1 MVDAVEPPGAA
12 GARPRW
18 LTRPGLRASSRVVEF
33 EERLFWTI
41 FDRQECSR
49 EELRRLHGVSLATVS
64 RAVALLVENGL
75 VVEELST
82 PGGRG
87 RRRGLLRV
95 NPSLV
100 RLLGIEIDF
109 DRVTAVLVD
118 AAGNLLGRGARSCE
132 AKEGIDAVLGPCDE
146 AIEEALRDSG
156 VTGRAVRHLGIGHP
170 GAFDAE
176 GEVCLLWA
184 GAPAWTGVRVRSIF
198 ERRYGRKVALDDRSR
213 AYALAER
220 RASPSDGRHPYALYV
235 IAGTG
240 IGCGIFTDGRI
251 YRGASGSG
259 SEIGHTVVDPSG
271 PRCECG
277 RSGCVQAYAGAPAIL
292 GAASPGGESEAGRT
306 VDDVVQAARLGDPL
320 AAAAMERAAWALG
333 AGIANAVQ
341 LLNPS
346 LVVLAGR
353 VARAGGGPML
363 ERVEAIVRKE
373 CVPALVERLAF
384 RLAPARKDI
393 AAVGAALL
401 AAEEAIQEVVCER
414 LYSSKRRT

>member
-1 MVDAVEPPGAA
+1 M
-12 GARPRW
+12 
-18 LTRPGLRASSRVVEF
+18 RASSRVVEF

-49 EELRRLHGVSLATVS
+49 EELRRLHGVSPATVS
-64 RAVALLVENGL
+64 RAVAILVEHGL
-75 VVEELST
+75 VVEVLSA
-82 PGGRG
+82 PEGRG

-100 RLLGIEIDF
+100 RLLGVEIDF
-109 DRVTAVLVD
+109 DRVTAVVVD

-146 AIEEALRDSG
+146 AIEEALRDAG
-156 VTGRAVRHLGIGHP
+156 INARAVRYLGIGHP

-176 GEVCLLWA
+176 GEACLLWA
-184 GAPAWTGVRVRSIF
+184 GAPAWTGVPVRSVF
-198 ERRYGRKVALDDRSR
+198 ERRYARKVALVDRSR

-220 RASPSDGRHPYALYV
+220 RASPPDGRHPYALYV

-240 IGCGIFTDGRI
+240 VGCGIFIDGRL

-259 SEIGHTVVDPSG
+259 SEIGHIVVDPSG

-277 RSGCVQAYAGAPAIL
+277 RNGCVQAYAGSPAIL
-292 GAASPGGESEAGRT
+292 RAASPGGESEAERT
-306 VDDVVQAARLGDPL
+306 VDDVAQAARLGDPL
-320 AAAAMERAAWALG
+320 AAAAMGRAAWALG

-353 VARAGGGPML
+353 VARGGGRPML
-363 ERVEAIVRKE
+363 ERVEAIVRQE
-373 CVPALVERLAF
+373 CVPTLVERLAF

-401 AAEEAIQEVVCER
+401 AAEEAIQEVVCQR
-414 LYSSKRRT
+414 LYGARNRA